1 MDRTVKKE
9 HHLRLSQLC
18 SRRPGLLRLIGF
30 YRGFTR
36 AFLLLLCGIGT
47 LAMLFGGLYAVL
59 QSGNADTQITGQALP
74 QLQKEH
80 SAYFSGTMIG
90 QSLWL
95 GSVHPNTFLLL
106 RGNSTLQAPQADMG
120 NVPMKQLIDETT
132 LTDDDIYAFDRR
144 CDRPADGRSSSG
156 NTAPCSRTGR
166 TVCACVAECTCSRR
180 CSTNWH

>member
-59 QSGNADTQITGQALP
+59 QSGDADTQITGQALP
-74 QLQKEH
+74 QLQKRAFCIFFRYHDWPVPLAGVCTSEH
-80 SAYFSGTMIG
+80 LSPSA
-90 QSLWL
+90 
-95 GSVHPNTFLLL
+95 
-106 RGNSTLQAPQADMG
+106 R
-120 NVPMKQLIDETT
+120 
-132 LTDDDIYAFDRR
+132 
-144 CDRPADGRSSSG
+144 
-156 NTAPCSRTGR
+156 
-166 TVCACVAECTCSRR
+166 
-180 CSTNWH
+180 